1 MGTGLCRMGILAI
14 VIVTIPESF
23 RIIICH
29 RSNSNSESF
38 FFLLS
43 ILHPF
48 NVFIYLYFVVFLTF
62 FQCFYLIV
70 FCCFFSHFF
79 QCFCLFVFCC
89 FSHIFSMLLFICIL
103 LWTYL
108 MNWTFIF
115 NIFDYLY
122 LVVNLSNELD
132 FYWHFAYQI
141 KNVKTILMKQKM
153 TYNEIYKTSSFKKTK
168 LITTKLL
175 CSTKE
180 II

>member
-1 MGTGLCRMGILAI
+1 
-14 VIVTIPESF
+14 
-23 RIIICH
+23 
-29 RSNSNSESF
+29 
-38 FFLLS
+38 LL
-43 ILHPF
+43 
-48 NVFIYLYFVVFLTF
+48 
-62 FQCFYLIV
+62 
-70 FCCFFSHFF
+70 FSHFF
-79 QCFCLFVFCC
+79 HCFCLFVFCC

-132 FYWHFAYQI
+132 FRWHFAYQI
-141 KNVKTILMKQKM
+141 KNVKKILIKQKM
-153 TYNEIYKTSSFKKTK
+153 TYNEIYKILSSIKTK
-168 LITTKLL
+168 LVTTKLL